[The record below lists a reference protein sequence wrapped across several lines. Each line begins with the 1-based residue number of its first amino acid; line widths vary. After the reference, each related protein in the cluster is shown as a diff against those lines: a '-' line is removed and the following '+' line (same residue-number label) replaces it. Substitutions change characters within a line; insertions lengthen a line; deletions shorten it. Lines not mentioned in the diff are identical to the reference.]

1 MNPHTS
7 KRFII
12 FLLTLPSNLWSIL
25 TFALNRYIY
34 LIFSFLFKLELEP
47 IKALRMNL
55 RSSVLS
61 YYVIGAMVLFGLTS
75 CGDIEQNLT
84 IKPDGSGTLE
94 TSFDIGEMMSM
105 IKGFGDAGMEEEP
118 ISIDQE
124 VDTIGAEAP
133 KDPMQLL
140 IDKVTDSEYDR
151 EFDTLMPLLSI
162 MPDSVKQKE
171 TRKDLAERLSVR
183 MKSPALSS
191 DLTIGLVMKFDN
203 QAQLKELVKY
213 METMDNSSSSV
224 MASASPGGMQAE
236 NFLVFD
242 ADLKAGWIRFDSV
255 DYSGMATE
263 FGMSSDSLMSGEDM
277 GMLEMMLGSTKI
289 KSIIHVP
296 GEVTSC
302 THKDAIITKD
312 NKVMVEYGLMDA
324 IKQGKI
330 PGYTIHFNPGK
341 S

>member
-1 MNPHTS
+1 MNI
-7 KRFII
+7 RQ
-12 FLLTLPSNLWSIL
+12 TL
-25 TFALNRYIY
+25 
-34 LIFSFLFKLELEP
+34 
-47 IKALRMNL
+47 
-55 RSSVLS
+55 LS
-61 YYVIGAMVLFGLTS
+61 YSVIGGLALFGLTS

-84 IKPDGSGTLE
+84 IKADGSGTLE

-105 IKGFGDAGMEEEP
+105 IKGFGDAGIEDDTLAE
-118 ISIDQE
+118 DRE
-124 VDTIGAEAP
+124 VDTTVAEAP

-140 IDKVTDSEYDR
+140 IDKVTDPEYNRD
-151 EFDTLMPLLSI
+151 FDTLMPLLSI
-162 MPDSVKQKE
+162 MPDSVKEKE
-171 TRKDLAERLSVR
+171 TRKDLAEKLSVR
-183 MKSPALSS
+183 MKSPAQSS

-213 METMDNSSSSV
+213 METMDNSGSSV
-224 MASASPGGMQAE
+224 MASAGPGGMQAE

-263 FGMSSDSLMSGEDM
+263 FGMSSDSLMMGEDM

-302 THKDAIITKD
+302 TNKEAIITKD
-312 NKVMVEYGLMDA
+312 NKVMIEYGLMDA
-324 IKQGKI
+324 IKLGKI
-330 PGYTIHFNPGK
+330 PGYTIHFTPGK

>member
-1 MNPHTS
+1 MNI
-7 KRFII
+7 R
-12 FLLTLPSNLWSIL
+12 
-25 TFALNRYIY
+25 
-34 LIFSFLFKLELEP
+34 
-47 IKALRMNL
+47 
-55 RSSVLS
+55 RSLLS
-61 YYVIGAMVLFGLTS
+61 YGTIGALALFGLTS

-105 IKGFGDAGMEEEP
+105 IKGFGDAGMEDVT
-118 ISIDQE
+118 ISTDQE
-124 VDTIGAEAP
+124 VDTALVTPEKI
-133 KDPMQLL
+133 KDPMELL
-140 IDKVTDSEYDR
+140 MEKVTDPSYDKD
-151 EFDTLMPLLSI
+151 FDTTMSILSI
-162 MPDSVKQKE
+162 MPDSVKQKD
-171 TRKDLAERLSVR
+171 TRPDLTKKLNIR
-183 MKSPALSS
+183 MKSPAKSS
-191 DLTIGLVMKFDN
+191 DLTIGLLMNFDN

-224 MASASPGGMQAE
+224 MASAGPGGMQAE
-236 NFLVFD
+236 NFLVFN
-242 ADLKAGWIRFDSV
+242 ADLNAGWIRFDSV
-255 DYSGMATE
+255 DYTGMATE

-302 THKDAIITKD
+302 TNKEAIITKD

-324 IKQGKI
+324 IKKGKI
-330 PGYTIHFNPGK
+330 PGYTIHFKPAK